1 MRVPLDLRSTAQD
14 NAAVYYDRAKK
25 LREKAEKAERAV
37 EESRKEL
44 GKLVE
49 VVEKKPRMRRKKQWY
64 EKFHWFVSSDGFL
77 VIGGRDAEQ
86 NELVFSKY
94 FEDADVFLHADIH
107 GAPAVIVKSGCNA
120 PERTLEEAAQ
130 FAGSYSSAWKE
141 GLGAVDVYAVK
152 KEQVS
157 KHSHGEYVPKGGFV
171 IKGDRKWFKNIELKI
186 CIGVT
191 ESGIEC
197 IPAICG
203 HGRFISYV
211 EVKPGGV
218 GKGDLSKKLFK
229 LLSNKLDE
237 DKGNWEEEDITRALP
252 PGGGSLQ
259 EGDIDGER
267 H

>member
-1 MRVPLDLRSTAQD
+1 MRVPLDARSSAQD
-14 NAAVYYDRAKK
+14 NAAVYYERAKK
-25 LREKAEKAERAV
+25 LREKAENAEKAV

-44 GKLVE
+44 GKLEE
-49 VVEKKPRMRRKKQWY
+49 VVEKKPRLKRKKQWY

-86 NELVFSKY
+86 NELIFSKY
-94 FEDADVFLHADIH
+94 FEDADIFLHADIH
-107 GAPAVIVKSGCNA
+107 GAPLTLVKNGCNA
-120 PERTLEEAAQ
+120 PEKTLEEAAQ

-141 GLGAVDVYAVK
+141 GLGVVDTYAVK

-171 IKGDRKWFKNIELKI
+171 IKGDRKWFKNIELKMY
-186 CIGVT
+186 IGVT
-191 ESGIEC
+191 GSGMEC
-197 IPAICG
+197 IPARCG
-203 HGRFISYV
+203 SERFISYV
-211 EVKPGGV
+211 EIKPGGV

-229 LLSNKLDE
+229 LLSDKVDE
-237 DKGNWEEEDITRALP
+237 EKRNWDEEDITRALP

-259 EGDIDGER
+259 KGDIDGER